1 MKLCNK
7 INFCIEQSVNLL
19 FSIQFQFFYLDSH
32 HFFAFLF
39 SIEFQVLLVLHS
51 KIGYELRI
59 GKELSFQFEFYI
71 IIYIFSLFLFELSD
85 CTNGIGSRAI

>member
-19 FSIQFQFFYLDSH
+19 FSIQFQLFYLDSH
-32 HFFAFLF
+32 LFFAFLF
-39 SIEFQVLLVLHS
+39 SIEFQVLPVFPS

-59 GKELSFQFEFYI
+59 GKELSFQLNFI
-71 IIYIFSLFLFELSD
+71 
-85 CTNGIGSRAI
+85 